1 MLTIT
6 KIVLKALVWMTI
18 TLVKEH
24 ECFGIVNCGSN
35 KIINTTLNVDTGKY
49 MINYDKDS
57 KVPLDTPNEVTLWC
71 ESNSKYD
78 RCEIRSESTKCS
90 WSHPLRC
97 NDDSVCENDNRIE
110 YVYNPDKPNVCT
122 FKLTSLKKYGKWML
136 SKFC

>member
-1 MLTIT
+1 MLTLT
-6 KIVLKALVWMTI
+6 TTVFKAILLMAL

-24 ECFGIVNCGSN
+24 VCIGIVNCGSN

-49 MINYDKDS
+49 MIDYGKDS
-57 KVPLDTPNEVTLWC
+57 KVPLETPNEVILWC

-78 RCEIRSESTKCS
+78 RCEIRSESSKCS

-97 NDDSVCENDNRIE
+97 NDDSVCKNDNRIE

-122 FKLTSLKKYGKWML
+122 FKLTSLKEKGKWML
-136 SKFC
+136 SKCC